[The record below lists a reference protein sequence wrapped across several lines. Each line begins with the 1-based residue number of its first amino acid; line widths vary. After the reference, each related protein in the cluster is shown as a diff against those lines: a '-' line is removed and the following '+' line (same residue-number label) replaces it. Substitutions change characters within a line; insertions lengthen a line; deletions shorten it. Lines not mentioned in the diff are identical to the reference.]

1 MSKFLVEEYKG
12 YRKDPDTGKVMEF
25 SQHKSVQIKKTEP
38 FFQVYSQHI
47 LALYSTDV
55 MNATTKVLYKMLE
68 YAEWN
73 TGKVFMTADR
83 VEEIMSS
90 CGMSRASYH
99 RGVKE
104 LITKGIITKGKGSY
118 TINENMYWK
127 GDMKMRED
135 IIKAKMRVT
144 FTPVLEGGNQDD
156 AEALPLITDDS
167 QEDSKTA

>member
-12 YRKDPDTGKVMEF
+12 VRTDPETGEITEF
-25 SQHKSVQIKKTEP
+25 SKHKSVQLKRAEP
-38 FFQVYSQHI
+38 FFQVYSQQI

-73 TGKVFMTADR
+73 TGKVFMTTDR

-90 CGMSRASYH
+90 CNISRASYH

-104 LITKGIITKGKGSY
+104 LISKGIITKGKGSY
-118 TINENMYWK
+118 TIAENMYWK
-127 GDMKMRED
+127 GDMKMREN
-135 IIKAKMRVT
+135 IMKAKMKIT
-144 FTPVLEGGNQDD
+144 FTPVLEEDNQ
-156 AEALPLITDDS
+156 T
-167 QEDSKTA
+167 T

>member
-1 MSKFLVEEYKG
+1 MSKFFVEEYKG
-12 YRKDPDTGKVMEF
+12 RRVNTATGEIHEF
-25 SQHKSVQIKKTEP
+25 SEHKSVQLKKTEP
-38 FFQVYSQHI
+38 FFQVYSQQI

-83 VEEIMSS
+83 VDEIMSS
-90 CGMSRASYH
+90 CNMSRASYH

-104 LITKGIITKGKGSY
+104 LISKGIITKGKGSY
-118 TINENMYWK
+118 TIAENMYWK

-135 IIKAKMRVT
+135 IMKAKMKIT
-144 FTPVLEGGNQDD
+144 FTPVLEENNQR
-156 AEALPLITDDS
+156 
-167 QEDSKTA
+167 DSKSA

>member
-1 MSKFLVEEYKG
+1 MSKFLIEEYKG
-12 YRKDPDTGKVMEF
+12 SRTDTTTGEIIEF
-25 SQHKSVQIKKTEP
+25 SEHKSIQLKKTEP
-38 FFQVYSQHI
+38 FFQVYSQQI

-90 CGMSRASYH
+90 CNISRASYH

-104 LITKGIITKGKGSY
+104 LIDKGIITKGKGSY
-118 TINENMYWK
+118 TIAENMYWK
-127 GDMKMRED
+127 GDMKMRES
-135 IIKAKMRVT
+135 IIKARMKVT
-144 FTPVLEGGNQDD
+144 FTPVMEKEGLESIVPTQ
-156 AEALPLITDDS
+156 
-167 QEDSKTA
+167 

>member
-12 YRKDPDTGKVMEF
+12 FRKDLETGEVTEF
-25 SQHKSVQIKKTEP
+25 SEHKSVQLKRTEP
-38 FFQVYSQHI
+38 FFQVYSQQI

-73 TGKVFMTADR
+73 TGKVFMTTDR

-90 CGMSRASYH
+90 CNISRASYH

-104 LITKGIITKGKGSY
+104 LISKGIITKGKGSY
-118 TINENMYWK
+118 TIAENMYWK
-127 GDMKMRED
+127 GDMKMRES
-135 IIKAKMRVT
+135 IIKAKMEIT
-144 FTPVLEGGNQDD
+144 FTPILES
-156 AEALPLITDDS
+156 DS
-167 QEDSKTA
+167 QTT

>member
-12 YRKDPDTGKVMEF
+12 FRTDPETGEVTEF
-25 SQHKSVQIKKTEP
+25 SEHKSVQLKRTEP
-38 FFQVYSQHI
+38 FFQVYSQQI

-73 TGKVFMTADR
+73 TGKVFMTTDR

-90 CGMSRASYH
+90 CNISRASYH

-104 LITKGIITKGKGSY
+104 LISKGIITKGKGSY
-118 TINENMYWK
+118 TIAENMYWK
-127 GDMKMRED
+127 GDMKMREN
-135 IIKAKMRVT
+135 IIKSKMKIT
-144 FTPVLEGGNQDD
+144 FTPVLEEDNQ
-156 AEALPLITDDS
+156 T
-167 QEDSKTA
+167 T

>member
-1 MSKFLVEEYKG
+1 MRKFFTEEYKG
-12 YRKDPDTGKVMEF
+12 FRKDAEGNVLEF
-25 SQHKSVQIKKTEP
+25 SQHKSVQLKRTEP
-38 FFQVYSQHI
+38 FFQVYSQQI
-47 LALYSTDV
+47 MALYSTDV

-90 CGMSRASYH
+90 CSMSRASYH

-135 IIKAKMRVT
+135 IIKARMKVT
-144 FTPVLEGGNQDD
+144 FTPVIGEEDQTIENQ
-156 AEALPLITDDS
+156 ENNKII
-167 QEDSKTA
+167 

>member
-12 YRKDPDTGKVMEF
+12 VRTDPETGEITEF
-25 SQHKSVQIKKTEP
+25 SEHKSVQLKRTEP
-38 FFQVYSQHI
+38 FFQVYSQQI

-73 TGKVFMTADR
+73 TGKVFMTTDR

-90 CGMSRASYH
+90 CNISRASYH

-104 LITKGIITKGKGSY
+104 LISKGIITKGKGSY
-118 TINENMYWK
+118 TIAENMYWK
-127 GDMKMRED
+127 GDMKMRES
-135 IIKAKMRVT
+135 IMKAKMKIT
-144 FTPVLEGGNQDD
+144 FTPVLEEDNQ
-156 AEALPLITDDS
+156 T
-167 QEDSKTA
+167 T